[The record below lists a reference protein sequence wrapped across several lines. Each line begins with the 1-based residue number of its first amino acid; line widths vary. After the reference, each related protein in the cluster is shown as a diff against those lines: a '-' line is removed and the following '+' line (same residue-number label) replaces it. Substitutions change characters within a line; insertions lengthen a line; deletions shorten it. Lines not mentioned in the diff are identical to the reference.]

1 MRNNQFKINL
11 RKPKKKNV
19 GYEMYI
25 STLDYYKRENK
36 LVIGTC
42 NEKLDNL
49 TALSSSVNVVCN
61 VQ

>member
-1 MRNNQFKINL
+1 
-11 RKPKKKNV
+11 
-19 GYEMYI
+19 MYI
-25 STLDYYKRENK
+25 LTLDYYKRENK